1 MYQALLHS
9 HSTIR
14 FVVIIASTLSVLLAF
29 AGWFGNKEYTK
40 GNKILNL
47 LTLISA
53 HIQLLVGLALYF
65 VSPLVMTQNMGAA
78 MKDNT
83 LRYWTVEHISM
94 MIVAIVLITIGY
106 SKSKRALAPVEKH
119 RLIAIFYTLA
129 IIIVLVAIGM
139 SDRNI
144 FAVGRKF

>member
-1 MYQALLHS
+1 MYPALLNTHS
-9 HSTIR
+9 IIR
-14 FVVIIASTLSVLLAF
+14 FVVIIASLLSVLLAF

-40 GNKILNL
+40 GNKVLNL

-53 HIQLLVGLALYF
+53 HIQLVVGLILYF
-65 VSPLVMTQNMGAA
+65 KSPLVMTQNMGAA

-94 MIVAIVLITIGY
+94 MIVAIVLITVGY
-106 SKSKRALAPVEKH
+106 SKSKRALASTEKH

-129 IIIVLVAIGM
+129 IIVVLVAIGM
-139 SDRNI
+139 SGRPI
-144 FAVGRKF
+144 FGMSR

>member
-1 MYQALLHS
+1 MYPALLNTHS
-9 HSTIR
+9 IIR

-29 AGWFGNKEYTK
+29 AGWFGNKDYTK
-40 GNKILNL
+40 GNKVLNL

-78 MKDNT
+78 MKDST

-94 MIVAIVLITIGY
+94 MIVAIVLITVGY

-119 RLIAIFYTLA
+119 RLIAVFYTLA
-129 IIIVLVAIGM
+129 IIVVLIALSM
-139 SDRNI
+139 SGRGI
-144 FAVGRKF
+144 FNMTGA